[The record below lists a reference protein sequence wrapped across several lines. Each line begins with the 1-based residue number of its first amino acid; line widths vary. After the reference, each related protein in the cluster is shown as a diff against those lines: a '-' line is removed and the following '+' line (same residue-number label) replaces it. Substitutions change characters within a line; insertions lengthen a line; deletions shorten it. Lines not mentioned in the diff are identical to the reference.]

1 VIIRINPSDETPVY
15 AQIVQQIKFGI
26 ASGTL
31 RSGEQLPSV
40 RELATQ
46 LRINPNTVARAYREL
61 EYERLVATQKGRGVF
76 VAMDA
81 GRLPKAERLKLVTDK
96 LDLLI
101 HDAQRLGLSEED
113 LQELLARRLKAA
125 QSSKSQEPQ
134 ETEEPTWVKPSY
146 EPKS

>member
-15 AQIVQQIKFGI
+15 AQIVQQVKFGI

-61 EYERLVATQKGRGVF
+61 EYENLVETQKGRGVF
-76 VAMDA
+76 VATDA

-113 LQELLARRLKAA
+113 LQELLAKRLKAA

-134 ETEEPTWVKPSY
+134 GTEESTWTKPSY
-146 EPKS
+146 ERKS

>member
-1 VIIRINPSDETPVY
+1 MIIRIHPSDVAPVY

-40 RELATQ
+40 RELAGQ

-61 EYERLVATQKGRGVF
+61 EYEQLVETRKGRGVF
-76 VAMDA
+76 VFP
-81 GRLPKAERLKLVTDK
+81 GAERLAKAQRLDLIAPK

-101 HDAQRLGLSEED
+101 QDAQRLGLAEKD
-113 LQELLARRLKAA
+113 LQNLLARRLRAAGDAEPRETQKA
-125 QSSKSQEPQ
+125 
-134 ETEEPTWVKPSY
+134 EEPVWTRP
-146 EPKS
+146 P

>member
-1 VIIRINPSDETPVY
+1 MIIRISPSDETPVY
-15 AQIVQQIKFGI
+15 AQIVQQVKFGI

-61 EYERLVATQKGRGVF
+61 EYERLVETQKGRGVF
-76 VAMDA
+76 VATDA

-146 EPKS
+146 